1 MTMVF
6 FAMTIV
12 GCKDDNRLEV
22 SINSESTEVSLSLLT
37 EVLSTFDIVSD
48 LSSSNVLFVKKDKS
62 LLPNGLVINYIDTTF
77 QDGNGLKIE
86 LDFGD
91 LGEEPHGQ
99 LCKDNKYRAGKM
111 MITVNRPM
119 SQLNATLEV
128 SFSEE
133 FPYYTGNGK
142 KMVKLVGQMGLLRK
156 SETEII
162 LTIKDLTTSIEEK
175 NHAIAA
181 TFSVQT
187 LQDGGLGIVN
197 DELSFSGT
205 ISVIDST
212 SGLLF
217 STTNPLIKNYA
228 LTSAKYI
235 LDGDLLAV
243 LPETHSTMHV
253 DFDPDKDRACDTK
266 VALIVNGKRVIYTY

>member
-1 MTMVF
+1 
-6 FAMTIV
+6 MTIV